1 MTTYRIVVGVDGS
14 EGSLRALLW
23 AVGEAHH
30 RNGSVQA
37 IMVCDWPATEAALL
51 AGLGSKGELR
61 RAEDILARALAD
73 VRAQFPEVPI
83 ATEAVLGKPAYKL
96 AEASRDADLLAVGS
110 HGHGHL
116 HQAVL
121 GSVSEGCVRNAHC
134 PVVVVPTPHF
144 DSVPGSYL
152 VETRAGGGS

>member
-37 IMVCDWPATEAALL
+37 IMVCDRPGTEAALP
-51 AGLGSKGELR
+51 AGLGSDGELR
-61 RAEDILARALAD
+61 RAEGVLAKALEG
-73 VRAQFPEVPI
+73 VRGQFEETPI
-83 ATEAVLGKPAYKL
+83 ATEAVTGKPAYKL
-96 AEASRDADLLAVGS
+96 AEASRDADLLVVGS

-116 HQAVL
+116 HQATL
-121 GSVSEGCVRNAHC
+121 GSVSEGCVRQAHC
-134 PVVVVPTPHF
+134 PVVVVPTPRF
-144 DSVPGSYL
+144 DSTANTDLQEVPPG
-152 VETRAGGGS
+152 